1 MEGEER
7 EDGSMKPSLPRLT
20 NSYYYSS
27 SLGLV
32 GRNWWVLILWK
43 RRMGDVIYDL
53 ILEALSLIDA
63 LMLQWARIGN
73 GLIGAERIKVKGE
86 EGRGREGGEGS
97 G

>member
-1 MEGEER
+1 
-7 EDGSMKPSLPRLT
+7 
-20 NSYYYSS
+20 
-27 SLGLV
+27 
-32 GRNWWVLILWK
+32 
-43 RRMGDVIYDL
+43 MGDVIYDL